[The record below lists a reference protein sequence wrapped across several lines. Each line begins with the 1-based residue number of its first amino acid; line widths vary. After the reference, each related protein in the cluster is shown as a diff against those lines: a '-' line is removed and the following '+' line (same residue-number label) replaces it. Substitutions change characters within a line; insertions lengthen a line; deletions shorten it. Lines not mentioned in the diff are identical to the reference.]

1 MVKLIVH
8 IGHGK
13 TGSSSIQE
21 TLLSGRDILA
31 DQGIAYLGLMLEH
44 GGGLNRH
51 DWQKRSGSDIFFA
64 NARDPLTANGEM
76 FAALSEALSQCDRDG
91 VTKTI
96 WSNEWLAPRSG
107 MVLPALQK
115 IAESGHEIEIQCYVR
130 RHDKWAI
137 SAYSQW
143 GLKHKSY
150 DGRVRDF
157 ESWMPVFGGRSIRFA
172 DDIKPWHDAF
182 SDKLKVFN
190 FDAIGDVVEH
200 FLVNNQIAGVR
211 PINENVSPSAVE
223 IAAQAV
229 FNSKHPISM
238 RPSEY
243 DKVAN
248 LLRRDAG
255 TEQPLSTIDKLF
267 PSQDALKTLLDDR
280 RDDIATLNEHLARNG
295 QPELDFTTPPRPVE
309 HPTPWAMDQYLLR
322 LVFGLN
328 DELIALRARVA
339 TLEAS
344 HKAKEK

>member
-13 TGSSSIQE
+13 TGSSSIQQ
-21 TLLSGRDILA
+21 TLLSGRDILLIRNSLFWTYA
-31 DQGIAYLGLMLEH
+31 GAWWRVEPSH
-44 GGGLNRH
+44 
-51 DWQKRSGSDIFFA
+51 WQKRSGSDIFFA

-76 FAALSEALSQCDRDG
+76 PFVGVPSQCDRDG
-91 VTKTI
+91 VTKAI

-243 DKVAN
+243 DKVAS

-255 TEQPLSTIDKLF
+255 TEQPTTIDKLF

-295 QPELDFTTPPRPVE
+295 QPELT
-309 HPTPWAMDQYLLR
+309 LLR
-322 LVFGLN
+322 LS
-328 DELIALRARVA
+328 
-339 TLEAS
+339 AS
-344 HKAKEK
+344 